1 MATDAEDG
9 GTKTLMIYSEL
20 SGLSKGWT
28 LRIYLLLLP
37 AAAAVGCS
45 MQAQLFLNKASLRR
59 SEPKHSSDMGL
70 DRRELW

>member
-28 LRIYLLLLP
+28 LRILL
-37 AAAAVGCS
+37 AAI
-45 MQAQLFLNKASLRR
+45 AS
-59 SEPKHSSDMGL
+59 SSSSRML
-70 DRRELW
+70 DASTIIS